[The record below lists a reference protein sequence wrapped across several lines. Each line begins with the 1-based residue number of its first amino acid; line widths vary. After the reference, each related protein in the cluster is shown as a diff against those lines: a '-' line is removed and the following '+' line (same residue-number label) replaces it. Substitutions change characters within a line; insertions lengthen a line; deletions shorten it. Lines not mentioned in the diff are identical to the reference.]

1 MKQSIY
7 AIRDIKNEFCTP
19 FTTANDATAKR
30 MFVTE
35 QKNKD
40 SMLAQFPA
48 DFELWKLAEVDTKTG
63 QIFPN
68 LENIAIRRKS
78 TML

>member
-1 MKQSIY
+1 MKLSIY
-7 AIRDIKNEFCTP
+7 AIRDIKNEFCAP

-48 DFELWKLAEVDTKTG
+48 DFELWKLADMDTKTG

-68 LENIAIRRKS
+68 LENIAIQEGENV
-78 TML
+78 

>member
-19 FTTANDATAKR
+19 FTTVNDAMAKR
-30 MFVTE
+30 MYLNE
-35 QKNKD
+35 QRNKD

-48 DFELWKLAEVDTKTG
+48 DFELWKLADIDTKSG
-63 QIFPN
+63 QIYPN
-68 LENIAIRRKS
+68 MTNIAIQGEENV
-78 TML
+78 

>member
-1 MKQSIY
+1 MKLSIY

-30 MFVTE
+30 MFLTE

-48 DFELWKLAEVDTKTG
+48 DFELWKLADLDTKTG

-68 LENIAIRRKS
+68 LENIAIQGEENA
-78 TML
+78 